1 MYYVNVDVTQS
12 ALLQQLAGVI
22 LTLIA
27 VFILDMHAS
36 MLSRGSY

>member
-1 MYYVNVDVTQS
+1 MHYVNMDVTQS
-12 ALLQQLAGVI
+12 ALLQQLAVVV